1 MCVAWKKRIFEEC
14 IPGENLSQV
23 TNKKSQEEKV
33 QITQQKN
40 DQRKWKHVSK
50 KKYINVLETFEDIQG
65 GRRNIQGQEE
75 EQAYKGILR
84 EARENPEKTKNQWE
98 DRIHK
103 ERSCQKC

>member
-1 MCVAWKKRIFEEC
+1 MCVAWKKCIFEEC

-50 KKYINVLETFEDIQG
+50 KKYINVLETFEKIFK
-65 GRRNIQGQEE
+65 EE
-75 EQAYKGILR
+75 EEIYRDRKK
-84 EARENPEKTKNQWE
+84 NKPTKE
-98 DRIHK
+98 
-103 ERSCQKC
+103 S

>member
-1 MCVAWKKRIFEEC
+1 MCVSWKKHIFEEC

-23 TNKKSQEEKV
+23 TNKKSQEEKI

-50 KKYINVLETFEDIQG
+50 KKYINVLETFETYS
-65 GRRNIQGQEE
+65 RRKNIQGQEE

-84 EARENPEKTKNQWE
+84 EAREYQEKTKNQWK
-98 DRIHK
+98 DTISK
-103 ERSCQKC
+103 ERSCQKY